1 MKLKII
7 SSKRTSINTID
18 DTIKISVP
26 DLSLLKNKNNK
37 EIIEYL
43 FYEDEIIK
51 SFCPSD
57 KIRDYMLY
65 CIFNNK
71 KVEELEKILI
81 EERYRLFSILMN
93 ATNHFKNSYNNFIF
107 YFFHFQFSSFL
118 SYFLF
123 FLVFVFS

>member
-7 SSKRTSINTID
+7 SSKRTSINSID

-71 KVEELEKILI
+71 KVKELEKILI
-81 EERYRLFSILMN
+81 EERYPLFSIFAGINLC
-93 ATNHFKNSYNNFIF
+93 FCSII
-107 YFFHFQFSSFL
+107 
-118 SYFLF
+118 
-123 FLVFVFS
+123 

>member
-43 FYEDEIIK
+43 FYEDEIVK
-51 SFCPSD
+51 SLTKFWEVG
-57 KIRDYMLY
+57 
-65 CIFNNK
+65 F
-71 KVEELEKILI
+71 
-81 EERYRLFSILMN
+81 
-93 ATNHFKNSYNNFIF
+93 
-107 YFFHFQFSSFL
+107 
-118 SYFLF
+118 
-123 FLVFVFS
+123 